1 MTDYK
6 QTPIAIVGVGCRFPK
21 ADSLNEYWSNI
32 KNSLDAICEIP
43 DSHWNIDDYFDD
55 DKTAPDMTYAKR
67 GGFLNPVDFDP
78 LEFGI
83 TPNNL
88 EATDTTH
95 LMGLIAARDALRDA
109 GYASATD
116 KNDGRAF
123 DRDRCS
129 VVLGVTGTLELVIP
143 LGARLGHPKWRKALK
158 DAGVDNETAED
169 VIQRISNEYVPW
181 QENSFPGLLGNV
193 AAGRIANRFDLGGT
207 NCVVDA
213 ACASSLSALHLA
225 TMELMSG
232 KSDMAISGGIDTFN
246 DIFMYMCFSKTP
258 ALSPTGNSK
267 PFSANGD
274 GTILGEG
281 VGVVVLKRLEDAQ
294 RDNDKIYGVIRG
306 IGSSSDGLG
315 NAIYAP
321 SAKGQSKALKN
332 AYAAADV
339 DPKDVELVEAH
350 GTGTKVGDRIELEAL
365 TSIYSNEEQNQTW
378 CAVGSVKSMIGHTKA
393 AAGVASLIKAMLAL
407 KNKVLPPSIKVDQP
421 LDIVKPGTAPHYV
434 NTLKR
439 PWVAHNE
446 HARYAALSAL
456 GFGGSNFHC
465 VLEEA
470 EATKTEI
477 DWEPGIHLFAW
488 SAENKS
494 ELIAKINSTK
504 QESSLD
510 QRALSKD
517 TRQHFHVSD
526 PARCILVLNNEKL
539 TERIDDVI
547 AGIQQNESA
556 WTDKQGAFFSTNTKD
571 GSLGILFPGQGSQR
585 CYMLNDLACQFP
597 ELLDSLALVNEAHGR
612 HAPQQRI
619 SDKIYPIPVFSD
631 NERKQQESELR
642 QTDKTQ
648 PALAA
653 VNLGAWKILERF
665 QVQADAFAGHSFGEL
680 VALAAAG
687 VYDESTLHKL
697 ACKRGALMASGDGD
711 RGTMIAVSAPITET
725 DEIIKSSGLDVVVA
739 NRNAPKQGIV
749 SGSTAAIEKA
759 EAIFKENRIACKR
772 LPVAAAF
779 HSSCV
784 ADSEVP
790 FLEYLEKQNFTK
802 AKQTVYAN
810 KTAKAHAK
818 TSKKIKETLASQLIS
833 PVQFIEE
840 IEQMYADGIRC
851 FVEVGPG
858 NVLSNLVKS
867 ILGEREHT
875 VITLDSSKG
884 KRHGSYD
891 LALCLAELAQLGFAI
906 DLNGWD
912 SDYESRAKAPGKM
925 SIKISGA
932 NYRSSYKD
940 IPKRAA
946 KPVQQAPA
954 HASTASATPAQTQ
967 ANTPMTS
974 PAQNYSQN
982 TAQNSA
988 LLQATQDSI
997 NALQRMQEQTAL
1009 LHQQYLASQETAQQS
1024 ITQLLIQQQQ
1034 LFNGQSITPVSMP
1047 PAQAAAPVQPAPTTA
1062 PTVPIT
1068 PAVNTAPTPAVEAAP
1083 KQESNN
1089 GVDALATALL
1099 GIVTDKTGYPD
1110 NMLDLNMH
1118 LDADLGIDSIKRV
1131 EILSALQDAFPE
1143 LPHIEADTVSSFQTL
1158 QDIVSACAGQLSTS
1172 NASTK
1177 PSTANNNAAP
1187 SIAPDLLEIVSE
1199 KTGYPGEMLHLE
1211 MSLDADLGIDSIKR
1225 VEILSALQE
1234 RFPHLPSIEAE
1245 DMGALQTLHDI
1256 VIHVDTQN
1264 TSHESA
1270 NPISASSASAE
1281 NTADISSS
1289 LLNIVADKTGYPLE
1303 MLNLDMQLDADLG
1316 IDSIKRVEIL
1326 SALQEQDPQLPTI
1339 DADQLS
1345 SIHSLQDIVAA
1356 CVQVSAQNATPSTP
1370 AVPATTQNGT
1380 GNANLQVQ
1388 LLEIVA
1394 EKTGYPLEM
1403 LDVEMHLDAD
1413 LGIDSI
1419 KRVEILSAL
1428 QELDPSLPSIEADQM
1443 GSIQQLK
1450 DIIELLG
1457 THVETN
1463 ANQTPANASD
1473 HPDSTALTGTLLSI
1487 VAEKTGYP
1495 LEMLDISMQLD
1506 ADLGIDSIKR
1516 VEILSALQ
1524 EQIPD
1529 APVVQADDIGNIQ
1542 TLKDIIDHIC
1552 SLESNN
1558 VSAPAENS
1566 APSVGNNE
1574 ELVATVKRQ
1583 PLTLQACEDI
1593 RKSITLNNAHNCVI
1607 MDDNSGLAKGL
1618 KAALDCNTI
1627 ILSSDEDIPESINP
1641 HLLVII
1647 AQHEDTEEILL
1658 KRFVQLQTLLPKL
1671 SANSGHLR
1679 CVTHI
1684 GGLFGLQG
1692 KAVKPLN
1699 AAWSGIVKTADRE
1712 FDNIHSKVIDWEQD
1726 LDLETLRDEL
1736 LVDGPI
1742 EVALSKG
1749 GALTCSIAEIGI
1761 NADNLTESPI
1771 QTGDHIVISGGA
1783 RGVTAEVA
1791 RAIAARF
1798 SCNISLIGR
1807 SPLPQAEAPYLQDAA
1822 NEADIKQALI
1832 KHWDTGTPTPKAV
1845 NEACARVLAARE
1857 IHSTLNDIQ
1866 ASGVTVHYHSCD
1878 IRDADAVASCIDSI
1892 RTSTGRI
1899 DGLIHGAG
1907 VLADKQIVDKTS
1919 EQFSKV
1925 WSTKVVGAYN
1935 LLQACAND
1943 ELKCLVMFSSS
1954 TARFGRIGQCDYAA
1968 ANEVLNKRA
1977 QQFKSEHPQCK
1988 TLSIN
1993 WGPWDGGM
2001 VTAELKQLFKSE
2013 GVEVI
2018 DCAAGS
2024 QYLCDELSHHDD
2036 ACEIVLLGDFMD
2048 PSSSQLH
2055 KQACTRLAFE
2065 RELNTENHAFLK
2077 SHVMNNK
2084 AVLPMAV
2091 IMEWLAHAATHENPG
2106 VQFLGMNQL
2115 SVFKGVIIA
2124 AAETNTLSFWVSD
2137 TNWQDGQAQCTVEMK
2152 HGDTLHASAVVL
2164 LGDTYD
2170 TAIPSSEASAQGPAM
2185 TGNPYQDMRLFHG
2198 PDLQGLISVQHCD
2211 ASGIDCLSQQAPE
2224 PKQWIEQPLKNAWY
2238 AEPMALDVAFQ
2249 AMIVW
2254 SHSQWNAPSLPTRLE
2269 RYEQFIEAFP
2279 AGPYRILGRVKQ
2291 QQKHKAVADIE
2302 ILSDN
2307 GELLARLINYECI
2320 IDASLSDSFSKNI
2333 LAEVNAS

>member
-21 ADSLNEYWSNI
+21 ADNVDEYWANI
-32 KNSLDAICEIP
+32 KNSLDAICEVP
-43 DSHWNIDDYFDD
+43 DSHWNINDYFDD
-55 DKTAPDMTYAKR
+55 DKNAPDMTYAKR

-109 GYASATD
+109 GYASAID

-169 VIQRISNEYVPW
+169 VVQRISNEYVPW

-225 TMELMSG
+225 TMELISG

-332 AYAAADV
+332 AYAAANV

-365 TSIYSNEEQNQTW
+365 TSIYSNEETNKTW

-439 PWVAHNE
+439 PWVE
-446 HARYAALSAL
+446 HSEHPRFAALSAL

-470 EATKTEI
+470 EATKTHI

-488 SAENKS
+488 SAANKND
-494 ELIAKINSTK
+494 LIAKIKSTA
-504 QESSLD
+504 QEDVVD
-510 QRALSKD
+510 QRALAQA
-517 TRQHFHVSD
+517 TRKHFKNAD
-526 PARCILVLNNEKL
+526 QARCILVLDNESL
-539 TERIDDVI
+539 DQRINEL
-547 AGIQQNESA
+547 ANGIQNNGSE
-556 WTDKQGAFFSTNTKD
+556 WTDKKGAFYSENIID
-571 GSLGILFPGQGSQR
+571 GTLGILFPGQGSQR

-597 ELLDSLALVNEAHGR
+597 ELLDSLALVNHAHGS
-612 HAPQQRI
+612 HAAQQRI
-619 SDKIYPIPVFSD
+619 SDIIYPIPVFSD
-631 NERKQQESELR
+631 EERDQQSIALR

-653 VNLGAWKILERF
+653 VDFGAWKIFERF
-665 QVQADAFAGHSFGEL
+665 QVQAAAFAGHSFGEL

-687 VYDESTLHKL
+687 VYDEATLHKL

-711 RGTMIAVSAPITET
+711 RGTMIAVSAPIA
-725 DEIIKSSGLDVVVA
+725 EIDAIISESGLDVIVA
-739 NRNAPKQGIV
+739 NRNAPQQGIV
-749 SGSTAAIEKA
+749 SGTTTAIAQA
-759 EAIFKENRIACKR
+759 EAVFKEKRIACKR

-779 HSSCV
+779 HSTCV
-784 ADSEVP
+784 ADSEAP
-790 FLEYLEKQNFTK
+790 FLEFLNKQKFSK
-802 AKQTVYAN
+802 AHTDVYAN
-810 KTAKAHAK
+810 KTAKTYAK
-818 TSKKIKETLASQLIS
+818 SGKKIKETLASQLVS

-840 IEQMYADGIRC
+840 IEHMYADGIHC
-851 FVEVGPG
+851 FVELGPG

-867 ILGEREHT
+867 ILGDRPHK

-891 LALCLAELAQLGFAI
+891 LALCLAELAQHGFSI
-906 DLNGWD
+906 DLNQWD
-912 SDYESRAKAPGKM
+912 YGYESTAQAPGKM

-940 IPKRAA
+940 IPKRAP
-946 KPVQQAPA
+946 KPSAPVASPSTTQAPA
-954 HASTASATPAQTQ
+954 AQPTPTAPNS
-967 ANTPMTS
+967 N
-974 PAQNYSQN
+974 PAQNN
-982 TAQNSA
+982 A
-988 LLQATQDSI
+988 LLQATQESI

-1034 LFNGQSITPVSMP
+1034 LFNGHSITAVNMP
-1047 PAQAAAPVQPAPTTA
+1047 DAQVPAPMPAQPIHQAPIQTAPVATTEAP
-1062 PTVPIT
+1062 
-1068 PAVNTAPTPAVEAAP
+1068 AP
-1083 KQESNN
+1083 KQESTNDA
-1089 GVDALATALL
+1089 DALAQALL
-1099 GIVTDKTGYPD
+1099 SIVTDKTGYPD
-1110 NMLDLNMH
+1110 NMLDLGMH

-1131 EILSALQDAFPE
+1131 EILSALQDAFPA

-1158 QDIVSACAGQLSTS
+1158 QDIVNACAGQLTTS
-1172 NASTK
+1172 SSHTT
-1177 PSTANNNAAP
+1177 TAPTTHATTS

-1211 MSLDADLGIDSIKR
+1211 MHLDADLGIDSIKR

-1234 RFPHLPSIEAE
+1234 RFPHLPHIEAE
-1245 DMGALQTLHDI
+1245 DMGSLQTLSDI
-1256 VIHVDTQN
+1256 VTHVDGHNAAVTN
-1264 TSHESA
+1264 SA
-1270 NPISASSASAE
+1270 PIAAQHNNA
-1281 NTADISSS
+1281 NISSS
-1289 LLNIVADKTGYPLE
+1289 LLSIVADKTGYPLE
-1303 MLNLDMQLDADLG
+1303 MLSLEMQLDADLG

-1339 DADQLS
+1339 DAEQLS
-1345 SIHSLQDIVAA
+1345 SIHSLQDIVKA
-1356 CVQVSAQNATPSTP
+1356 CASVATQAITVATPSATP
-1370 AVPATTQNGT
+1370 AKSD
-1380 GNANLQVQ
+1380 LQQQ
-1388 LLEIVA
+1388 LLNIVA

-1403 LDVEMHLDAD
+1403 LDVSMHLDAD

-1457 THVETN
+1457 THTSSNAPNTN
-1463 ANQTPANASD
+1463 SSN
-1473 HPDSTALTGTLLSI
+1473 HDSTALTGTLLSI

-1495 LEMLDISMQLD
+1495 LEMLDITMQLD

-1552 SLESNN
+1552 SLESTQEQATNTSK
-1558 VSAPAENS
+1558 VSITKRNDGLT
-1566 APSVGNNE
+1566 PS
-1574 ELVATVKRQ
+1574 VKRQ
-1583 PLTLQACEDI
+1583 PLMLEPCDDI
-1593 RKSITLNNAHNCVI
+1593 RKSIALHNAHNCVI
-1607 MDDNSGLAKGL
+1607 LDDGSGLAQGL
-1618 KAALDCNTI
+1618 QAALECNTT
-1627 ILSSDEDIPESINP
+1627 ILAADDEIDASSNP
-1641 HLLVII
+1641 YLLIII
-1647 AQHEDTEEILL
+1647 AHNEDQEETLL
-1658 KRFVQLQTLLPKL
+1658 KRFAQFQQLLPPL
-1671 SANSGHLR
+1671 SDNHGHLR
-1679 CVTHI
+1679 CISHI
-1684 GGLFGLQG
+1684 GGLFGLKG

-1699 AAWSGIVKTADRE
+1699 AAWGGIIKTADRE
-1712 FDNIHSKVIDWEQD
+1712 FDNIHSKIIDWEQD
-1726 LDLETLRDEL
+1726 LSIEALRDEL
-1736 LVDGPI
+1736 LIDGPI
-1742 EVALSKG
+1742 EVALTKD
-1749 GALTCSIAEIGI
+1749 GAFTCAIPETHI
-1761 NADNLTESPI
+1761 DNIKTAPL
-1771 QTGDHIVISGGA
+1771 QKGDHLVISGGA

-1791 RAIAARF
+1791 RAIAERF
-1798 SCNISLIGR
+1798 SCDISLIGR
-1807 SPLPQAEAPYLQDAA
+1807 SPLPKDEAYYLHAA
-1822 NEADIKQALI
+1822 HTEADIKQALI
-1832 KHWDTGTPTPKAV
+1832 KHWDSGTPTPKAV

-1857 IHSTLNDIQ
+1857 IHSTLKDIR
-1866 ASGVTVHYHSCD
+1866 ASGVAVHYHSCD
-1878 IRDADAVASCIDSI
+1878 IRDRDAVTACIASI
-1892 RTSTGRI
+1892 RSSTGRI

-1907 VLADKQIVDKTS
+1907 VLADKHIVDKTA

-1925 WSTKVVGAYN
+1925 WSTKVIGAYN
-1935 LLQACAND
+1935 LLDACAED
-1943 ELKCLVMFSSS
+1943 QLKCLVMFSSS

-1977 QQFKSEHPQCK
+1977 QQYKAEHPHCK

-2001 VTAELKQLFKSE
+2001 VTPELKQLFKSE

-2018 DCAAGS
+2018 DCHAGAH
-2024 QYLCDELSHHDD
+2024 YLCDELSHQGD
-2036 ACEIVLLGDFMD
+2036 ACEIVLLGDYINQSD
-2048 PSSSQLH
+2048 VPLQ
-2055 KQACTRLAFE
+2055 KQACTRLVFE
-2065 RELNTENHAFLK
+2065 RDLNADNHPFLK
-2077 SHVMNNK
+2077 SHVMNHK
-2084 AVLPMAV
+2084 AVLPMAIIV
-2091 IMEWLAHAATHENPG
+2091 EWLAHAATHENPG
-2106 VQFLGMNQL
+2106 VHFLGMDQL
-2115 SVFKGVIIA
+2115 VVYKGVIT
-2124 AAETNTLSFWVSD
+2124 AAEATIKLSFFVSD
-2137 TNWQDGQAQCTVEMK
+2137 TDWNDGKAQCTVEMRN
-2152 HGDTLHASAVVL
+2152 GNTLHASALVL
-2164 LGDTYD
+2164 LGDSYA
-2170 TAIPSSEASAQGPAM
+2170 TASLSTEAMPQGPAM
-2185 TGNPYQDMRLFHG
+2185 SGNPYQDNRLFHG

-2249 AMIVW
+2249 AMIIW
-2254 SHSQWNAPSLPTRLE
+2254 SHSQWNAPSLPTRFE
-2269 RYEQFIEAFP
+2269 RYEQYVDRFP
-2279 AGPYRILGRVKQ
+2279 AGPYRIIGRVQ
-2291 QQKHKAVADIE
+2291 LQQKHKAISNIE
-2302 ILSDN
+2302 FISERGDLIARIL
-2307 GELLARLINYECI
+2307 GYECI
-2320 IDASLSDSFSKNI
+2320 IDASLSASFSKNN
-2333 LAEVNAS
+2333 LDEVNAS